1 MPEQPAKGES
11 KITSIS
17 KNKFL
22 TLIIGIT
29 VILVLIGAGW
39 YYFSQSSTERD
50 AEKKLE
56 AETGGKVNIEGDKV
70 TIETDQGTVTTSK
83 TQAPENFPSDVAI
96 YKGAQI
102 TGSTDAVDGVT
113 LMLSTSDSVSD

>member
-22 TLIIGIT
+22 TLIIGVT

-70 TIETDQGTVTTSK
+70 TIEGEVIAKSQSTRMITIKTTAYNQLGKCIVDGIAKVMVLESTSK
-83 TQAPENFPSDVAI
+83 
-96 YKGAQI
+96 
-102 TGSTDAVDGVT
+102 
-113 LMLSTSDSVSD
+113 